1 MAQGLWET
9 PVFSRDCPRFMMD
22 TFITALAIGGG
33 HERDKV
39 PHYGYSFEGFDPA
52 VHVRASGREVN
63 VSPKA
68 AREIAVTIKGMTL
81 PKAIGLL
88 EAVESKKMSVAF
100 RRHKLKVGHRSELQG
115 FPTGSYPVKAAKA
128 YLDVL
133 HNLQGNSEFKG
144 LDPDRVKIIHAAGYA
159 GRTQKDYVPR
169 AFGRS
174 SPNFHQM
181 VHIEVV
187 GKEM

>member
-1 MAQGLWET
+1 MPQ
-9 PVFSRDCPRFMMD
+9 
-22 TFITALAIGGG
+22 
-33 HERDKV
+33 
-39 PHYGYSFEGFDPA
+39 YGYSFEGFDPA

-81 PKAIGLL
+81 TKAIEHL
-88 EAVESKKMSVAF
+88 ELVEEQKMPIAF

-133 HNLQGNSEFKG
+133 RNLQGNSEFKG

-159 GRTQKDYVPR
+159 GRVIKDFVPR

-174 SPNFHQM
+174 SPNMHQL

-187 GKEM
+187 GKEV

>member
-1 MAQGLWET
+1 MPQ
-9 PVFSRDCPRFMMD
+9 
-22 TFITALAIGGG
+22 
-33 HERDKV
+33 
-39 PHYGYSFEGFDPA
+39 YGYSFEGFDPT

-63 VSPKA
+63 ISPKA
-68 AREIAVTIKGMTL
+68 AREIASTILGMSVAG
-81 PKAIGLL
+81 AIEHL
-88 EAVESKKMSVAF
+88 EMVEEKKMPIAF

-115 FPTGSYPVKAAKA
+115 FATGSYPVKAAKA

-144 LDPDRVKIIHAAGYA
+144 LDPERVKIIHAAGFA
-159 GRTQKDYVPR
+159 GRTIKDFVPR

-174 SPNFHQM
+174 SANFHQL

-187 GKEM
+187 GKEI

>member
-1 MAQGLWET
+1 
-9 PVFSRDCPRFMMD
+9 
-22 TFITALAIGGG
+22 
-33 HERDKV
+33 V
-39 PHYGYSFEGFDPA
+39 PQYGYSFEGFDPA

-68 AREIAVTIKGMTL
+68 AREVALTIKGMAITR
-81 PKAIGLL
+81 AIGLL
-88 EAVESKKMSVAF
+88 ESVSEKKMAIAF

-115 FPTGSYPVKAAKA
+115 FPTGSYPVKTAKA

-144 LDPDRVKIIHAAGYA
+144 LDPDRVRIIHAAGYA
-159 GRTQKDYVPR
+159 GRTVKDYTPR

-174 SPNFHQM
+174 SPNFHQL

-187 GKEM
+187 GKEV